1 VGSLGSV
8 DERARL
14 IATASLLL
22 DVLKNVR
29 SRQPSTGDIEIVE
42 KWITRVAGVEA
53 NLDAITEWDGAEAY
67 EVNTL
72 RPGDPLRRLFPEGLD
87 DADFETEL
95 KRLEKELATHLHDL
109 RSRPSPLAMTAGENL
124 VDVLTGH
131 GSARFK
137 FLDVREVEAWRRERV
152 PGGINIPAER
162 VAEEAAR
169 VFRKDADLVVY
180 GADDA
185 STQAAARELEAIG
198 FDHPL
203 AIPGGFPWF
212 KRQGWKIHSGPGL

>member
-1 VGSLGSV
+1 V

-14 IATASLLL
+14 ISTAALLL
-22 DVLKNVR
+22 DGLKNVR
-29 SRQPSTGDIEIVE
+29 SRQACDGDVEIVE
-42 KWITRVAGVEA
+42 RWITRIAAAEA
-53 NLDAITEWDGAEAY
+53 NLAAITNWDAAEAY
-67 EVNTL
+67 EVNAL
-72 RPGDPLRRLFPEGLD
+72 RPDEPLRRLFPAGLD

-95 KRLEKELATHLHDL
+95 KRLEKELARDL
-109 RSRPSPLAMTAGENL
+109 RDLQGRPPTRAPTADESL
-124 VDVLTGH
+124 LDVLTGH
-131 GSARFK
+131 GSARFE

-198 FDHPL
+198 FDPL